1 MSVLGEFV
9 EGVAAQV
16 SSAASSGSLPELEM
30 VVDAL

>member
-9 EGVAAQV
+9 EGVVAWV
-16 SSAASSGSLPELEM
+16 SSAVSSASLPELEM